1 MTKESICFDSLHK
14 RMSIYFYKMNNNLP
28 ILINTR
34 ASYSITLKQNDFI
47 KELTMS
53 EVSDLKGLSHTE
65 HVVAKVTVYGLSEMC

>member
-1 MTKESICFDSLHK
+1 
-14 RMSIYFYKMNNNLP
+14 LP